1 MGVHL
6 LIIQMADDR
15 WRMPNGIRD
24 PACELHASALLF
36 LQWTLFLFGKVC
48 SESLPILEQ
57 YPFGTIMRIKFTT
70 QASASAAA
78 PAAAAAYGASA
89 ATMQSDREG
98 WGCHGCTQH
107 TWPRRAVHT
116 SDV

>member
-57 YPFGTIMRIKFTT
+57 SINLTPKWNGIVHKIHNT
-70 QASASAAA
+70 
-78 PAAAAAYGASA
+78 GL
-89 ATMQSDREG
+89 
-98 WGCHGCTQH
+98 
-107 TWPRRAVHT
+107 RRRPLRRRRLRCERGDEAERP
-116 SDV
+116 